1 MRQAKPVG
9 KAVGRSRVRPAAW
22 FCRLLVWAALAAAAA
37 AQAGPP
43 AITVDRGG
51 QESGE
56 PAAVT
61 IRFPYGCPV
70 LRFPAPPRQEGHDF
84 VLLVEATGARCDE
97 RVTQQAFTATLGPLA
112 PGSYTVRAK
121 KLEDESVIASAT
133 FELAAAQTTSA
144 PPLRDRVALRLTRAP
159 ADLTLSRQSPRRLAQ
174 AAADTPP
181 SR

>member
-1 MRQAKPVG
+1 MRQEKPVG
-9 KAVGRSRVRPAAW
+9 KAVGRSRG
-22 FCRLLVWAALAAAAA
+22 RLAGWVCQLLLWAAVAS
-37 AQAGPP
+37 AQEGPA

-56 PAAVT
+56 PAAIT

-84 VLLVEATGARCDE
+84 VLLVEATGARCDQ
-97 RVTQQAFTATLGPLA
+97 RVTQQAFTATVGPLA

-133 FELAAAQTTSA
+133 FELTAAQTISA
-144 PPLRDRVALRLTRAP
+144 PALWDHVALRLARA
-159 ADLTLSRQSPRRLAQ
+159 AAGFTLSR
-174 AAADTPP
+174 
-181 SR
+181 

>member
-1 MRQAKPVG
+1 MRQEKPVG

-22 FCRLLVWAALAAAAA
+22 VCQLLLWAAWIAAAA
-37 AQAGPP
+37 AQAGPA

-133 FELAAAQTTSA
+133 FELAAAQTTAA
-144 PPLRDRVALRLTRAP
+144 PALWDRADLLLAQVP
-159 ADLTLSRQSPRRLAQ
+159 ADLALPR
-174 AAADTPP
+174 
-181 SR
+181 